1 MQSLSISSNETS
13 QKSAVHLFSI
23 ENLSTCNELTVLSVH
38 LCIGVERLY
47 KGVPLKDVTYTLESL
62 VKTSY
67 IQGSPLKF
75 EYM

>member
-1 MQSLSISSNETS
+1 VRSLSISSDETS
-13 QKSAVHLFSI
+13 QKSAVYLFCI

-38 LCIGVERLY
+38 LCIRVERLY
-47 KGVPLKDVTYTLESL
+47 KGVPCKDVIHVRESL
-62 VKTSY
+62 VRTLY